1 MIKLKEAAQEKLYH
15 KELLTNNLDET
26 VFFLYSKI
34 SEKIQARNVGMIP
47 SKNDT

>member
-26 VFFLYSKI
+26 VFLVLQNFRINPSQKCWDDSKQ
-34 SEKIQARNVGMIP
+34 K
-47 SKNDT
+47 